1 MAKARQSAR
10 GLPGA
15 RRSCQLATPRRCH
28 RGSTGRALAGR
39 GGRAARSAPAR
50 VCLGSAN
57 SMAEARACHTRAKKE
72 RAHRSRAVLE
82 RARTRGRAQRW
93 LRAHSPA
100 PSPRSSA
107 RPLRRAHRTS
117 RLTDSSHPCRAR
129 VRGVARPHAAALS
142 SPLSRTT
149 GMHAVPLRA
158 RRHGAARRP
167 GPPWGAR
174 APFGRRTGTPASDE
188 PGGCAG
194 RRKGRGMSRH
204 RGGGAEGGTRA
215 GPRGATGARRA
226 RARARADA
234 RSRQNRAPV

>member
-39 GGRAARSAPAR
+39 GGRAAHSAPAR

-57 SMAEARACHTRAKKE
+57 SLAEARACHTRAKKE

-107 RPLRRAHRTS
+107 RPFGARTAPHDWQIRATRAA
-117 RLTDSSHPCRAR
+117 RACEVWRAR
-129 VRGVARPHAAALS
+129 TRRRYPPPSRAQPACTRSHCARAATAPRGGP
-142 SPLSRTT
+142 
-149 GMHAVPLRA
+149 A
-158 RRHGAARRP
+158 RR
-167 GPPWGAR
+167 GAR
-174 APFGRRTGTPASDE
+174 ARPSDVAQAPPRATSPVAA
-188 PGGCAG
+188 PGGG
-194 RRKGRGMSRH
+194 Q
-204 RGGGAEGGTRA
+204 GGG
-215 GPRGATGARRA
+215 
-226 RARARADA
+226 
-234 RSRQNRAPV
+234 